1 MTVITKAAL
10 ICDILHDVK
19 DIACDAKNIA
29 AITCDLQH
37 DCNPCNINADLK
49 ALTCLEKDLCQ
60 DTADLKC
67 DIQQLECLYHCSY
80 SVPV

>member
-49 ALTCLEKDLCQ
+49 
-60 DTADLKC
+60 C